1 MAWFVSEVEV
11 PVGAPE
17 TPMGN
22 KKKLIPTYHG
32 FGLHLDNANSGSRVH
47 GFDTQMFKMHRH
59 DEYNHT
65 KNIFMFTWAT
75 DIGEMCRQQAN
86 QIMTTLRDFNV
97 ELSRG

>member
-1 MAWFVSEVEV
+1 MTDQASPHCHGGARQVRLRQMGWFVSEVEV

-65 KNIFMFTWAT
+65 KNIFMFT
-75 DIGEMCRQQAN
+75 
-86 QIMTTLRDFNV
+86 
-97 ELSRG
+97 